1 MHSRPSDSGRLNG
14 VCVRAPSGRRMHS
27 QNKTDTGWN
36 VSFDWRWCARLGIGE
51 MECSTHTAANSG
63 DKLCPLKTEA
73 HPLCVHTCCL
83 SYAFLR
89 SAPLEPYADVYS
101 QPKSRLNHYFL
112 AFHKTFF
119 SIGNFFKTW
128 ITLAKRPYG
137 IRVSNETAIIQWI
150 KSTTCETLAVTVGNE
165 IHAIFFHFKFQHLF
179 SPIVWLTYFGMY
191 DVLKYAVRVFFD
203 RFSSEKNSWMTK
215 SSRPQMIYI
224 LNWLCHSLFAQLMI
238 RNTGDHLFN
247 SFSSCSGI
255 LALSMCR
262 YGHMIAGA
270 TKYLCPKMYIYTK
283 CTIFGT
289 FGFVHVAL
297 RPSQA
302 CVSLYCMRALITV
315 VASKQRNR

>member
-165 IHAIFFHFKFQHLF
+165 IHAIFFTSNF
-179 SPIVWLTYFGMY
+179 STC
-191 DVLKYAVRVFFD
+191 
-203 RFSSEKNSWMTK
+203 
-215 SSRPQMIYI
+215 SRPLSDWPILECMTCWNMRFECFLTDFRARKIHEWQSRVGRKWFIYWI
-224 LNWLCHSLFAQLMI
+224 DFAIHCLH
-238 RNTGDHLFN
+238 N
-247 SFSSCSGI
+247 
-255 LALSMCR
+255 
-262 YGHMIAGA
+262 
-270 TKYLCPKMYIYTK
+270 
-283 CTIFGT
+283 
-289 FGFVHVAL
+289 
-297 RPSQA
+297 
-302 CVSLYCMRALITV
+302 
-315 VASKQRNR
+315 